1 MSEIETYAKT
11 NLAAEILII
20 DGTDRKNEY
29 PQLTAYEKAVIYKYS
44 DDGFKDINEEL
55 RKSKGKNF
63 SDFARHLNIALKQ
76 LPGYDGLVY
85 RKVHLTKQ
93 ELTRYRNALKNNNPL
108 KEFPF
113 TSTTKSRLIAMNFAG
128 TTTYTPNCLFRIQ
141 TKTGKEID
149 KIAKFDE
156 KEVLLLPNTI
166 YSVLEVRKEID
177 YTLITME
184 EI

>member
-1 MSEIETYAKT
+1 MTEIETYAKA
-11 NLAAEILII
+11 NLAAEILVIE
-20 DGTDRKNEY
+20 GTNMQNEY
-29 PQLTAYEKAVIYKYS
+29 PQLTTYDKAVIYKYS

-55 RKSKGKNF
+55 RISKGKTF
-63 SDFARHLNIALKQ
+63 SDFAKHLNNALKK
-76 LPGYDGLVY
+76 LPDYDGLVY

-93 ELTRYRNALKNNNPL
+93 ELTKYRNALKNNKPL

-156 KEVLLLPNTI
+156 KEVLLLPNTKFR
-166 YSVLEVRKEID
+166 VLEVREEID

>member
-1 MSEIETYAKT
+1 MSEIETYAKS
-11 NLAAEILII
+11 NLTAEILVIES
-20 DGTDRKNEY
+20 TNRKNEY
-29 PQLTAYEKAVIYKYS
+29 PQLTTYDKAVIYKYS

-55 RKSKGKNF
+55 RKSKGKTF
-63 SDFARHLNIALKQ
+63 SAFARHLTNALKK
-76 LPGYDGLVY
+76 LPDYDGLVY

-93 ELTRYRNALKNNNPL
+93 ELTMYRNALKNNKPL
-108 KEFPF
+108 KEFTF
-113 TSTTKSRLIAMNFAG
+113 ISTTKSRLIAMNFAG
-128 TTTYTPNCLFRIQ
+128 TTTYAPNCLFRIQ

-156 KEVLLLPNTI
+156 KEVLLFPNTTFR
-166 YSVLEVRKEID
+166 VLDLRKEIN

>member
-1 MSEIETYAKT
+1 MNEIETYAKT
-11 NLAAEILII
+11 NLAAEILVIES
-20 DGTDRKNEY
+20 THRKNEY
-29 PQLTAYEKAVIYKYS
+29 PKLTTYHKAIIYKYS

-55 RKSKGKNF
+55 RKSKGKTF
-63 SDFARHLNIALKQ
+63 SHFAKHLNNVLKQ
-76 LPGYDGLVY
+76 LPDFDGLVY
-85 RKVHLTKQ
+85 RKVYLTKQ
-93 ELTRYRNALKNNNPL
+93 ELTKYRNALKNNKPL

-113 TSTTKSRLIAMNFAG
+113 ISTTKSRLTAMNFAG

-156 KEVLLLPNTI
+156 KEVLLLPNTTFR
-166 YSVLEVRKEID
+166 VLEIRKEID